1 MWACEWVWARVR
13 VAVGLCGIRSP
24 CGLVFIKI
32 TVVDSGSLM
41 YPGAADLEK
50 QIKDPNS
57 YPELD
62 SSFDPLLDFLS
73 FSVWPGA

>member
-1 MWACEWVWARVR
+1 VGSSAGGCGLVWD
-13 VAVGLCGIRSP
+13 SP

-50 QIKDPNS
+50 QIKGPNS

-62 SSFDPLLDFLS
+62 FTHCSIFFLS
-73 FSVWPGA
+73 LSGQGPRNRAPSK